1 MNGRQAAREAAK
13 HIEQLNDF
21 NRRASAD
28 IKAYNQVIEAMR
40 AGKSPCPWCDDY
52 DSCEKAEKD
61 TLAACDEWMLTWKI
75 QEGVNA
81 DAENRTDTEAV
92 PDGGCEGG
100 EGTPNIEG
108 AAGTL

>member
-1 MNGRQAAREAAK
+1 MNARQAARAAAN
-13 HIEQLNDF
+13 HIEELENF
-21 NRRASAD
+21 NRRSAAD
-28 IKAYNQVIEAMR
+28 NKAYNKVIDDLI
-40 AGKSPCPWCDDY
+40 AGKSACPWCEDF
-52 DSCEKAEKD
+52 DSCEKAEKN
-61 TLAACDEWMLTWKI
+61 TAGCDEWMLTWKV

-108 AAGTL
+108 AVGTL